1 MRPLSF
7 WHVVSPSGVE
17 SRRRIPKCLAQWTTQ
32 CLPDHL
38 SGASGPAL
46 VLAWLIDGDGQV
58 ISTPVVTLKRTR
70 RALCPIV
77 FSTLLFGT
85 HIVQDVEFTFHR
97 IGAGKAWNRG
107 WKKLLRY
114 CHVGDQLR

>member
-1 MRPLSF
+1 MSF
-7 WHVVSPSGVE
+7 LLSGVE

-32 CLPDHL
+32 CLPDHV

-46 VLAWLIDGDGQV
+46 VLTWLMDGDGQV
-58 ISTPVVTLKRTR
+58 ISTPVVPLKRTR

-85 HIVQDVEFTFHR
+85 HIVQDVEYRFRR
-97 IGAGKAWNRG
+97 IAVRKAWNCDR
-107 WKKLLRY
+107 KELLRY
-114 CHVGDQLR
+114 CHVGNQLRHPCLTH